1 MVSLSG
7 PAAASKGLS
16 DCAGLVAGVGGSIV
30 LQWDASSTKEYHAM
44 QQPSGSATASQ
55 PMTAPGARPAG
66 ATGPAVQRQFVNF
79 GFFKL
84 DPAFRRLSAEQ
95 KQQAREEFRQLFA
108 QPKQGLIC
116 LSYSTVGLKA
126 DCDFLLWRIS
136 LSADDFQ
143 AHTAALNKT
152 TVGGYLS
159 NPYSFVS
166 MTKRSMYIDKV
177 DPFHTAESRTH
188 IIPGK
193 RKYLFVYPFV
203 KTRDWYLLPLEKRQE
218 IMDVHIRVGNKYPSV
233 KLNTTYSFGLDDQ
246 DFVVAFETDEPK
258 DFLDLVMELRETES
272 SKYTERDTPIFS
284 CVQMPMEKILEQL
297 F

>member
-1 MVSLSG
+1 MSN
-7 PAAASKGLS
+7 
-16 DCAGLVAGVGGSIV
+16 
-30 LQWDASSTKEYHAM
+30 
-44 QQPSGSATASQ
+44 
-55 PMTAPGARPAG
+55 APGPQI
-66 ATGPAVQRQFVNF
+66 QRQFVNF
-79 GFFKL
+79 AFFRL
-84 DPAFRRLSAEQ
+84 DPAFRQLGNDE
-95 KQQAREEFRQLFA
+95 KQQARREFLSLFA
-108 QPKQGLIC
+108 ERREGLMC
-116 LSYSTVGLKA
+116 LTYSTAGLKA
-126 DCDFLLWRIS
+126 ECDLLLWRIA
-136 LSADDFQ
+136 LSADEFQ
-143 AHTAALNKT
+143 SQTAAINRTKI
-152 TVGGYLS
+152 GAYLTMPHS
-159 NPYSFVS
+159 LLA

-177 DPFHTAESRTH
+177 DPFHTQESRTH

-218 IMDVHIRVGNKYPSV
+218 LMDGHIRIGNKYPSV

-272 SKYTERDTPIFS
+272 SKYTQRDTPIFT